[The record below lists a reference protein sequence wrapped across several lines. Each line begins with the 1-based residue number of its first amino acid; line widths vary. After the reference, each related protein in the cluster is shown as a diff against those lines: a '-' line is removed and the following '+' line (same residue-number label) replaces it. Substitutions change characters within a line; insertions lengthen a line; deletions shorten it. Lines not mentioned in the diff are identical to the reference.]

1 VINALHNYF
10 GETRGRT
17 SVTTAKVLCNK
28 FVYCVVR
35 AALKPPP
42 GGWVHSPWH
51 WFSFP
56 FSLQKQ
62 ILWSRPLRAWF
73 RPLDNSAIE
82 GMLHL
87 PSYEPVEWVT
97 PQPGQVFLD
106 IGAYVGWYVIQAA
119 RAVGLSGQVVA
130 IEPDHRN
137 RSQLENNI
145 NLNVI
150 TNATIVPLA
159 AWSHAGKVRW
169 QRDSAEPVWHKIDES
184 SGSGLVDAV
193 TVDDLVRR
201 FALTRVDWI
210 KLDVE
215 GAEVEVLKG
224 AEQSIRRFHPALFIE
239 VHGTLHA
246 LEAFLKQF
254 GYSFDKTI
262 FGGITANHGHVLAT
276 VK

>member
-1 VINALHNYF
+1 VINALRNYF

-28 FVYCVVR
+28 LVYCVVR
-35 AALKPPP
+35 ATLRPPP
-42 GGWVHSPWH
+42 RGWVHSPWH
-51 WFSFP
+51 WFGFP
-56 FSLQKQ
+56 FSLQEQ
-62 ILWSRPLRAWF
+62 ILWSRSLQAWF

-106 IGAYVGWYVIQAA
+106 IGAYVGWYAIQAA
-119 RAVGLSGQVVA
+119 RAVGPSGRVVA
-130 IEPDHRN
+130 IEPDPRN
-137 RSQLENNI
+137 RLQLENNI
-145 NLNVI
+145 SLNAI

-169 QRDSAEPVWHKIDES
+169 QGDSVEPVWHKIDES

-201 FALTRVDWI
+201 FGLTRVDWI

-224 AEQSIRRFHPALFIE
+224 AEQSIQRFHPVLFIE

-246 LEAFLKQF
+246 LEAFLPQF
-254 GYSFDKTI
+254 GYSIDKTI
-262 FGGITANHGHVLAT
+262 FGGITENHGHVLAA